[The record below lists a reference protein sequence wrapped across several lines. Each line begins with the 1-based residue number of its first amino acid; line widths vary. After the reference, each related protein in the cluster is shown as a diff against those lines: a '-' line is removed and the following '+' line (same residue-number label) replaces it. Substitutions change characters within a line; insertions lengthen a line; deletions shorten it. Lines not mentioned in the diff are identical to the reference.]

1 MLGICICQ
9 KHVKEKKGVTDSEIC
24 SYRWNKEKC
33 IQKES
38 VFERKKYKN
47 LQRPAFLAGS
57 SWTVF
62 ALPAKA
68 QWKHTEPP

>member
-38 VFERKKYKN
+38 VFE
-47 LQRPAFLAGS
+47 
-57 SWTVF
+57 
-62 ALPAKA
+62 
-68 QWKHTEPP
+68 